1 VKGELLKFVRKIYD
15 VIGMNIHY
23 DGFVNHVKV
32 VYFDLILVMHEGV
45 CFNKRK
51 LPEEGFLAPR
61 KGVPK

>member
-1 VKGELLKFVRKIYD
+1 
-15 VIGMNIHY
+15 MNIHY